1 MLFSFFTL
9 YQMHRLLTEKYESHS
24 RLLEHVFSGEIS
36 DEDGFVVSSLDSRK
50 TRRPKDVDHLAKL
63 HLRAILDTVRF
74 RSP

>member
-1 MLFSFFTL
+1 
-9 YQMHRLLTEKYESHS
+9 MHRLLSKKYESHS

-50 TRRPKDVDHLAKL
+50 TRRLPKDVDHLAKL
-63 HLRAILDTVRF
+63 QLRAILDTVRF

>member
-36 DEDGFVVSSLDSRK
+36 DEDGFVVSSLEGRK